1 VTRGVIWVALAFL
14 STGAEPARAEVQTRK
29 QQQGAIAP
37 SVGDRALIVVGL
49 PGDADHSASFL
60 ELARAYRQWLSGALG
75 FPEAGVRIL
84 FGAAGEPSIKAA
96 AATRLAVASEAAA
109 IRSSLAP
116 EGRLW
121 VIIVGHANERGGHV
135 FLHVPGP
142 DLRDDELGKLFE
154 GITCREQV
162 FWITTAG
169 SGGFLRALS
178 AKGRIVIT
186 ATLADQ
192 EWNETEFPH
201 ALGELCRQSA
211 LELDLDRD
219 KNVSVWEV
227 FLRLGKLVDA
237 RFAADKRTP
246 TEHALLDDN
255 GDQIGS
261 ERPDALEGQAP
272 GKQETGKKARAGG
285 GDGELAKK
293 TMLPLEIQ

>member
-1 VTRGVIWVALAFL
+1 
-14 STGAEPARAEVQTRK
+14 
-29 QQQGAIAP
+29 
-37 SVGDRALIVVGL
+37 
-49 PGDADHSASFL
+49 
-60 ELARAYRQWLSGALG
+60 
-75 FPEAGVRIL
+75 
-84 FGAAGEPSIKAA
+84 
-96 AATRLAVASEAAA
+96 
-109 IRSSLAP
+109 
-116 EGRLW
+116 
-121 VIIVGHANERGGHV
+121 
-135 FLHVPGP
+135 
-142 DLRDDELGKLFE
+142 
-154 GITCREQV
+154 
-162 FWITTAG
+162 
-169 SGGFLRALS
+169 
-178 AKGRIVIT
+178 VIT